1 MTQAK
6 VDEGQQIVDDA
17 AKKAAA
23 EAAEQAG
30 KHPETV
36 PWSQYVGVKEMLTKS
51 EKTETE
57 LKTKVSD
64 LEEQAKKAVNTE
76 QHEGIKTELTE
87 AKTKLQTATD
97 ELKTNKETALAEK
110 RDILIKKGNVPEE
123 EAKAMSEEQ
132 VNGAIKVLA
141 SFKPKA
147 DMDTGTST
155 DTPTGGKSKM
165 KSGFETLH
173 PSK

>member
-1 MTQAK
+1 MADPVVEEKQVVGDGTPK
-6 VDEGQQIVDDA
+6 EGD
-17 AKKAAA
+17 
-23 EAAEQAG
+23 

-36 PWSQYVGVKEMLTKS
+36 PWSQYVGVKEMLTKR
-51 EKTETE
+51 EAAETE
-57 LKTKVSD
+57 LKTKVQS

-76 QHEGIKTELTE
+76 QHEGIKTELSE

-97 ELKTNKETALAEK
+97 ELKTNKETALTEK
-110 RDILIKKGNVPEE
+110 RDILVKKGNVPEDE
-123 EAKAMSEEQ
+123 VKNMSEEQ

-147 DMDTGTST
+147 DMDGGSSA
-155 DTPTGGKSKM
+155 DTPTGGKAKM
-165 KSGFETLH
+165 QSGFNALH